1 MRSLSSLITAILI
14 IFSGSVFAG
23 NTQERLKLAS
33 VSALAMDA
41 ESGELLFQ
49 KHANLRMPIASLTKV
64 MTAMV
69 ILDSAQPLDEKIRFS
84 DVDRRAINYYFS
96 RIRVGSELPR
106 GELLRLA
113 LMSSENLAAAALAN
127 NYPGG
132 ERQFV
137 AAMNAKAAELGM
149 KNTRFVDS
157 SGLSPKNTSTALDL
171 AKMVAAAAE
180 YPEIKEYS
188 TTPVHTANFS
198 RPRYRLAYVNTNSL
212 LRYERWQAEVSKTGY
227 LDLAGR
233 CLVMKTEV
241 DDRPVVMVM
250 LDSFGKSSPVGDAG
264 RIKRWIENG
273 ESGRVASSALSYQRN
288 KLAGYMAKQAT
299 ASLR

>member
-69 ILDSAQPLDEKIRFS
+69 ILDSAQPLNEKIRFS

-180 YPEIKEYS
+180 YP
-188 TTPVHTANFS
+188 
-198 RPRYRLAYVNTNSL
+198 
-212 LRYERWQAEVSKTGY
+212 
-227 LDLAGR
+227 
-233 CLVMKTEV
+233 
-241 DDRPVVMVM
+241 
-250 LDSFGKSSPVGDAG
+250 
-264 RIKRWIENG
+264 
-273 ESGRVASSALSYQRN
+273 
-288 KLAGYMAKQAT
+288 
-299 ASLR
+299 

>member
-1 MRSLSSLITAILI
+1 MRSLSYLIVTLLFLSSGAI
-14 IFSGSVFAG
+14 AG
-23 NTQERLKLAS
+23 DGKLKLAS

-41 ESGELLFQ
+41 ESGQLLYQ

-69 ILDSAQPLDEKIRFS
+69 VLDSGQSLKEKIRFTER
-84 DVDRRAINYYFS
+84 DRESINHYFS

-106 GELLRLA
+106 GELLRIA

-132 ERQFV
+132 EAQFV
-137 AAMNAKAAELGM
+137 AAMNNKAAELGM
-149 KNTRFVDS
+149 RNTRFVDS
-157 SGLSPKNTSTALDL
+157 SGLSPKNIATALDL
-171 AKMVAAAAE
+171 AKMVAAAAK
-180 YPEIKEYS
+180 YPEIQQYS
-188 TTPVHTANFS
+188 TTPVHTAEFN
-198 RPRYRLAYVNTNSL
+198 RPRYRLAYVNTNPL
-212 LRYERWQAEVSKTGY
+212 LRYQRWEADLSKTGY

-233 CLVMKTEV
+233 CLVMQTEV
-241 DDRPVVMVM
+241 GDRQVVMVM

-264 RIKRWIENG
+264 RIKRWLESG
-273 ESGRVASSALSYQRN
+273 SSGRVASAAQNYQRN
-288 KLAGYMAKQAT
+288 KLAGYMALQST